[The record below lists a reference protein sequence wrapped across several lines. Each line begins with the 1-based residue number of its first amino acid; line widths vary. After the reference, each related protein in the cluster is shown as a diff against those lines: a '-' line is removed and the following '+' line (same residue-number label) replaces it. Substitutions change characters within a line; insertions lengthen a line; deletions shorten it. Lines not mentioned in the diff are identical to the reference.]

1 MKRQIIDINEN
12 KCNGCGLCINA
23 CHEEALVLENGKAKL
38 VRDDYCDGLGTCLPV
53 CPMGAISFIE
63 REALPFN
70 EATLFS
76 HFKNQENGNSQSSII
91 SELKNKILN
100 PSQIHSKLSQW
111 PLKISLVNSKSE
123 FLKEAELL
131 IAADCTAFAYGN
143 FHSEFIQGRIT
154 LIGCPKFAV
163 EDYTEKLAE
172 ILKINSVKSV
182 LLVKMAVPCCSKLE
196 TMLKNALEFSGADT
210 SLIVKTISLEGNI
223 L

>member
-1 MKRQIIDINEN
+1 M
-12 KCNGCGLCINA
+12 
-23 CHEEALVLENGKAKL
+23 
-38 VRDDYCDGLGTCLPV
+38 
-53 CPMGAISFIE
+53 
-63 REALPFN
+63 
-70 EATLFS
+70 
-76 HFKNQENGNSQSSII
+76 
-91 SELKNKILN
+91 
-100 PSQIHSKLSQW
+100 
-111 PLKISLVNSKSE
+111 KISLVNSNSE
-123 FLKEAELL
+123 FLKEADLL

-172 ILKINSVKSV
+172 ILKINSVESI

-196 TMLKNALEFSGADT
+196 TMLKNALELSGADT